1 MAVIEAEEI
10 ALVEAQDQHFAWML
24 GEIPA
29 FGELRLPLAGIDAPA
44 ILRLLREMA
53 KRLAQSGHQGSWLI
67 VAGDEVVGL
76 CGYKNPP
83 SADGKVEIGYGVAQG
98 RRGFGYASRAVA
110 AMLDRARADPSI
122 SVVVA
127 ATAVANIVSQHVLER
142 NGFVRTGTSYDE
154 DDGELIWWQNALDLN
169 HGVVSL

>member
-67 VAGDEVVGL
+67 VASDEVVRP
-76 CGYKNPP
+76 CRYKKPP
-83 SADGKVEIGYGVAQG
+83 SADGKVKNGLGVAQA
-98 RRGFGYASRAVA
+98 RRDLGYA
-110 AMLDRARADPSI
+110 
-122 SVVVA
+122 
-127 ATAVANIVSQHVLER
+127 
-142 NGFVRTGTSYDE
+142 
-154 DDGELIWWQNALDLN
+154 
-169 HGVVSL
+169 